1 MTGLKPHF
9 ERQSKKSGDE
19 LVLTLLSFDETEGR
33 AVYLRT
39 GLSPVNHEGRF
50 FHELW
55 FDIYVVYDDDRSPE
69 SIQNGLFTK
78 GLIADDVRW
87 LVFMSVIDSVGILI
101 EEIAPKEIYRVV
113 KLAGL
118 PEKAMR
124 KHHMLTSVLTRLGYY
139 VFKSGLDTMDRECW
153 FMRRQ

>member
-1 MTGLKPHF
+1 MKAHF
-9 ERQSKKSGDE
+9 ERQTKENGDE
-19 LVLTLLSFDETEGR
+19 LVLTLLSFDEAEGR

-39 GLSPVNHEGRF
+39 GLSPVTHEGRS

-55 FDIYVVYDDDRSPE
+55 FDIYVVYDDDRSPD

-78 GLIADDVRW
+78 GLISDDVRW
-87 LVFMSVIDSVGILI
+87 LVFMFVMESVGILI
-101 EEIAPKEIYRVV
+101 EEIGPKEIYRVV

-118 PEKAMR
+118 PDKAMR
-124 KHHMLTSVLTRLGYY
+124 KHHMLTSALEELGYY